1 MSDHGEY
8 RVTSVTGGSK
18 GQKAQRYD
26 LIPALPLMQLAE
38 LYGKG
43 ADKYGE
49 PHNWRRGYDWS
60 LSFAALNR
68 HLWAFWNGE
77 DMDEGTGMPHMTCVA
92 FHAFTLSQFMSD
104 QRQFDDRPTTAH
116 IEREQAHEWRETQ
129 T

>member
-1 MSDHGEY
+1 MSDEV
-8 RVTSVTGGSK
+8 RVRSVTGGEK
-18 GQKAQRYD
+18 GMKPQRFD
-26 LIPALPLMQLAE
+26 LVPPLPLMQLAE
-38 LYGKG
+38 LYGRG
-43 ADKYGE
+43 AEKYADN
-49 PHNWRRGYDWS
+49 NWRRGYDWS
-60 LSFAALNR
+60 LAFAALNR

-116 IEREQAHEWRETQ
+116 IEREQAHEWREAQ